1 MDDREK
7 EIIEHLVVSGA
18 LQMAGV
24 DTETGE
30 ILYQFTD
37 KLKDVMP
44 ELYDEHLNYVNSEL
58 MRLWEMGFVNMD
70 LMSDNPIVTLAQK
83 AFDEEQIKNLTPQ
96 DKWAILEIKRLMT
109 SGEL

>member
-37 KLKDVMP
+37 KLKEVMP

-96 DKWAILEIKRLMT
+96 DRWAILEIKRLMA

>member
-1 MDDREK
+1 MEDREK
-7 EIIEHLVVSGA
+7 NIIDKLVVSGA

-37 KLKDVMP
+37 KLKEVMP

-70 LMSDNPIVTLAQK
+70 LMSDNPIVTLSSK
-83 AFDEEQIKNLTPQ
+83 AFDDEEIKSLPAQ
-96 DKWAILEIKRLMT
+96 DKWALAEIKRLMT

>member
-37 KLKDVMP
+37 KLRDVMP

-58 MRLWEMGFVNMD
+58 MRLWEMGFVNID
-70 LMSDNPIVTLAQK
+70 LMSDNPIVTLASK
-83 AFDEEQIKNLTPQ
+83 ALDEEQIKNLTPQ

>member
-1 MDDREK
+1 MEDREK

-44 ELYDEHLNYVNSEL
+44 DLYDEHLNYVNSEL

-70 LMSDNPIVTLAQK
+70 LMSDNPIVTLSQK
-83 AFDEEQIKNLTPQ
+83 AFNDEEINNLSQQ

-109 SGEL
+109 NREL